1 MTDLPPGYPPAPP
14 TEPQPAAP
22 PAPVPVGGAPPPPVA
37 PTVQQAQPVA
47 AQPPVTPAPP
57 VHPQAVGQPPA
68 PVAPAPTAPPFIPAV
83 PPPVTPGAGQPVAP
97 QPVGQPPT
105 APAPQPAAGIPAPT
119 SQPEPQPVQPQ
130 PPVNDFTAVEGDP
143 NATFRKD
150 QVESII
156 GERLAKQAR
165 SFDQRTQALLAGRTP
180 EQAAQ
185 IIQAHD
191 QAIEAGK
198 DEITRAREAEAAATA
213 RAAELEASNRYAS
226 MRSELILALNQPVL
240 DQTGQ
245 PLPVVNTQYLES
257 VLALAMPVA
266 MASVDP
272 ANAVNEA
279 VAYVRQQAAPMFGQ
293 APPPA
298 VGTPGG
304 APLPPPGPVPVP
316 GRPIAHQR
324 QNGAV
329 SAEEAAVAAFKAR
342 KSGNRPPSVAP
353 PPAPPAPPAT

>member
-1 MTDLPPGYPPAPP
+1 M
-14 TEPQPAAP
+14 
-22 PAPVPVGGAPPPPVA
+22 
-37 PTVQQAQPVA
+37 QA
-47 AQPPVTPAPP
+47 
-57 VHPQAVGQPPA
+57 
-68 PVAPAPTAPPFIPAV
+68 
-83 PPPVTPGAGQPVAP
+83 
-97 QPVGQPPT
+97 
-105 APAPQPAAGIPAPT
+105 
-119 SQPEPQPVQPQ
+119 Q

-191 QAIEAGK
+191 QAVEAGK

-213 RAAELEASNRYAS
+213 RAAELEASTRHSA
-226 MRSELILALNQPVL
+226 MRSELILALNQPAV
-240 DQTGQ
+240 DAAGQ
-245 PLPVVNTQYLES
+245 PLPSVNGQYLES

-279 VAYVRQQAAPMFGQ
+279 VAYVRAQAAPMFGQ
-293 APPPA
+293 TPPPA
-298 VGTPGG
+298 VGPVGTFG
-304 APLPPPGPVPVP
+304 APLQTPGPAPVP
-316 GRPIAHQR
+316 GRPIGHQ
-324 QNGAV
+324 QSNGAPTV
-329 SAEEAAVAAFKAR
+329 EESAVAQYKAM
-342 KSGNRPPSVAP
+342 KGGTKPPAVAP
-353 PPAPPAPPAT
+353 PPATPAPPAA